1 MKIIRE
7 YTATLTMEIRTNSW
21 ADYEVEEGEEP
32 DTEELNQLQSPACK
46 GSEAWVVT
54 IGTTRLSTG
63 CGTESSKKTSLLT
76 TGSRQSAYL
85 ISGQSIRNRA
95 KNCLNE

>member
-32 DTEELNQLQSPACK
+32 DTEELNQLLYENAEVIVP
-46 GSEAWVVT
+46 
-54 IGTTRLSTG
+54 TG
-63 CGTESSKKTSLLT
+63 EIINWKVRHVKEVKHG
-76 TGSRQSAYL
+76 
-85 ISGQSIRNRA
+85 
-95 KNCLNE
+95 

>member
-32 DTEELNQLQSPACK
+32 DTEEL
-46 GSEAWVVT
+46 SEQRDCQQVAERRVPK
-54 IGTTRLSTG
+54 RHR
-63 CGTESSKKTSLLT
+63 C
-76 TGSRQSAYL
+76 
-85 ISGQSIRNRA
+85 
-95 KNCLNE
+95 